1 MFRLHERFFLTLMYS
16 SYILYFVI
24 LLGIVNYAPFYFDY
38 LKNFLKIYI
47 GFLLVYLYNPITYK
61 KKDFTN
67 IDREII
73 FSAGIFLLLST
84 TVISSIESYFTF
96 YSKDLLIKNYKKI
109 INY

>member
-1 MFRLHERFFLTLMYS
+1 MIELHEKFFLTLMYI

-47 GFLLVYLYNPITYK
+47 GFLLIYLYNPITYK
-61 KKDFTN
+61 KRDFTN
-67 IDREII
+67 IDREIV

-84 TVISSIESYFTF
+84 TVITTIESYFTY
-96 YSKDLLIKNYKKI
+96 YSKDLLSKSYEI